1 MISPLKYSVT
11 LARLSVI
18 VLLSLCFSVAAHAVV
33 EIYEFD
39 TESQR
44 IRYASLIEE
53 LRCPKCQ
60 NQNLSGSN
68 SEISKDLRRELHRL
82 LSEGK
87 SDQEIIDFMVARY
100 GDFVLYRP
108 RLQQS
113 TLVLWFGPLL
123 LLLLGFAVLAV
134 IIVRRRRLN
143 AGDSSL
149 SDSDEAR
156 LQTLLSKEPASADQS
171 SKGH

>member
-1 MISPLKYSVT
+1 MK
-11 LARLSVI
+11 RLLILVSAI
-18 VLLSLCFSVAAHAVV
+18 IIAFNVAA
-33 EIYEFD
+33 FNSD
-39 TESQR
+39 TYTFNDEVTQL
-44 IRYASLIEE
+44 RYDSLVKE